1 VAQLRAQLV
10 ATERYYDETRADQKI
25 DHQGFLTQAAEMRNE
40 IGTLER
46 EAETLRKRVERTRH
60 TQRFSNPLITARRA
74 AIANYRKH
82 LASMH
87 AALEKLADD
96 PEAITVWKKSVELA
110 GRGDKARDGLDRTA
124 GGRLTD
130 AVAVL
135 VAERANLEQYRTE
148 MDALRGKSQSVVA
161 GTMAASYRDVVGEL
175 ANLVLRSEVGLLDV
189 AWGMKDAESDQVR
202 TLEVSRDR
210 DLEQLDRALEMGLE
224 DLDQ

>member
-1 VAQLRAQLV
+1 
-10 ATERYYDETRADQKI
+10 
-25 DHQGFLTQAAEMRNE
+25 
-40 IGTLER
+40 
-46 EAETLRKRVERTRH
+46 
-60 TQRFSNPLITARRA
+60 
-74 AIANYRKH
+74 
-82 LASMH
+82 
-87 AALEKLADD
+87 
-96 PEAITVWKKSVELA
+96 VELA